1 MSPQE
6 LEHLTNKVI
15 TLSRSVGQWMHAQ
28 RLHDIVAE
36 IKAENNLVTYVD
48 KESERRFVQGLKE
61 FLPEAGFIAEEGTGI
76 ANEGGYNWVIDP
88 LDGTTN
94 FVHGVPV
101 WCTSVALTL
110 GKKALLGVIYD
121 PNSEEL
127 YSASLGNGAFLNGKS
142 IAVSSINQ
150 LTSSL
155 LATGFPYDD
164 FGREDHYLQLFKALT
179 HTTRGMRRLGSAAL
193 DMAWTAC
200 GRFEAFYEY
209 GLNPWDV
216 AAGTII
222 LQEAGGI
229 VTEFDGGDN
238 PIFGL
243 DLICSNGHVHG
254 ALTEVIGR
262 YFSK

>member
-15 TLSRSVGQWMHAQ
+15 TLSRSIGQWMLSQ
-28 RLHDIVAE
+28 RIDESNAE
-36 IKAENNLVTYVD
+36 IKTENNLVTYVD
-48 KESERRFVQGLKE
+48 KESEFRFVNGLKE
-61 FLPEAGFIAEEGTGI
+61 ILPEAGFIAEEGTGAAI
-76 ANEGGYNWVIDP
+76 NGGLNWVIDP

-101 WCTSVALTL
+101 WCTSIALTL
-110 GKKALLGVIYD
+110 DNRALVGVIYD
-121 PNSEEL
+121 PNSEEMF
-127 YSASLGNGAFLNGKS
+127 SASKGNGALLNGKS
-142 IAVSSINQ
+142 ISVSKIEGLS
-150 LTSSL
+150 SSL

-164 FGREDHYLQLFKALT
+164 FGREDQYLQLFKALT
-179 HTTRGMRRLGSAAL
+179 HSTRGMRRLGSAAL

-222 LQEAGGI
+222 IEEAGGK
-229 VTEFDGGDN
+229 VTEFNGGVN

-243 DLICSNGHVHG
+243 DLMCTNGHIHE
-254 ALTEVIGR
+254 ALSKVINQ
-262 YFSK
+262 YFS